1 MQRKL
6 QFRSF
11 KNWFFCT
18 IIAGARFSS
27 LRRFQ
32 IYSNYMLEMRWQPVP
47 SPRAVV
53 PVRISYVSYIFH
65 ILLYLPHFVST
76 CPRSSDIIPYLFRT
90 YILCTR
96 QDSPQLFVYQTAEVS
111 SLLYCTLPLLIQYLA
126 VSHLGTS
133 IHQSFVYQTAE
144 PYHI

>member
-1 MQRKL
+1 M
-6 QFRSF
+6 S
-11 KNWFFCT
+11 
-18 IIAGARFSS
+18 
-27 LRRFQ
+27 
-32 IYSNYMLEMRWQPVP
+32 WQPTP
-47 SPRAVV
+47 SPRALV
-53 PVRISYVSYIFH
+53 PVCASYVSYIFH

-76 CPRSSDIIPYLFRT
+76 CPRSLDIIPYLFHT

-96 QDSPQLFVYQTAEVS
+96 QDSPQSFVYQTAEVS

-126 VSHLGTS
+126 VSHLGIS